1 MPRNVAFLEP
11 GAPLPVPRAGGPAGL
26 VAVGGDLRPET
37 LLDAYAKG
45 IFPWYEEDPI
55 LWFCPDPR
63 LVLRPRDLRI
73 NRSLRRAL
81 RRGRFEVRLDTAFGE
96 VIRACAGARRPGPRG
111 TWINRDMIRAYE
123 RLHALG
129 FAHSAEAYRE
139 GRLVGGLYG
148 VAMGAVFF
156 GESMFTREDDASKV
170 ALVRLR
176 DQLMAWGFEM
186 IDCQVPTPHMARLG
200 ATAWE
205 RRRFLRALQQALR
218 VPTRRGAWT
227 IDPAIAGAGVAT

>member
-1 MPRNVAFLEP
+1 VPGNVAFLEP
-11 GAPLPVPRAGGPAGL
+11 GAPLPAPRAGGPAGL

-63 LVLRPRDLRI
+63 MVLRPRDLRI
-73 NRSLRRAL
+73 NRSLRRTL
-81 RRGRFEVRLDTAFGE
+81 RRGRFEVRLDTAFGQ
-96 VIRACAGARRPGPRG
+96 VIRACAGARRPGARG

-156 GESMFTREDDASKV
+156 GESMFTGEDDASKV
-170 ALVRLR
+170 ALVCLR

-200 ATAWE
+200 ATAWQ
-205 RRRFLRALQQALR
+205 RRRFLRALQEALR
-218 VPTRRGAWT
+218 APTRRGAWT
-227 IDPAIAGAGVAT
+227 IDPAIAGAGGAT